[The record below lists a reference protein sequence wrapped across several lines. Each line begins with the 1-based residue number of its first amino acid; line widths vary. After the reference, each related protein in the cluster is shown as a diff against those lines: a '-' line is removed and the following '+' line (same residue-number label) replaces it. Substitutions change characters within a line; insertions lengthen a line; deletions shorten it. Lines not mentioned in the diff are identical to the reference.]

1 VIQSFLRKGCAGGPP
16 PENVYI
22 FEAPLLHF
30 FGCFL
35 NYIIELFL
43 IDFHCDT
50 KFPKKRVCGGPP
62 QKMFTFLK
70 LHYCISSGVF

>member
-1 VIQSFLRKGCAGGPP
+1 MLKIYLKYNNYIIELFLIDFHCDTKFPKKRGCGGPP

-35 NYIIELFL
+35 KHICKQIGSKLTVSKMAIIS
-43 IDFHCDT
+43 
-50 KFPKKRVCGGPP
+50 
-62 QKMFTFLK
+62 QK
-70 LHYCISSGVF
+70 